1 MATLQNTT
9 VPDNGYYRVG
19 TSTNKAFVSAGT
31 YFGAPLAHFGY
42 DAWYS
47 LTGGWTG
54 TGPFIQ
60 LYNNGLSFVTSA
72 STFVTPFSVSAS
84 TTTLASTTTT
94 VVKTTTVGV
103 YTNSSI
109 NSTLGVGATAGV
121 TANDGK
127 ILVNAG
133 GTSKPFLEVTNCL
146 GNGSTTTATYSVFKG
161 YLRINIGAN
170 VGPSTSTIVSGQ
182 HYIRLWGT

>member
-1 MATLQNTT
+1 MASLLSTT

-19 TSTNKAFVSAGT
+19 TSTNTAYVSAGT
-31 YFGAPLAHFGY
+31 YFGATLAHFGNN
-42 DAWYS
+42 AWYS
-47 LTGGWTG
+47 LVGGWTG

-94 VVKTTTVGV
+94 
-103 YTNSSI
+103 I
-109 NSTLGVGATAGV
+109 NGALGVGAAAG
-121 TANDGK
+121 TGK

-133 GTSKPFLEVTNCL
+133 GTSTPFLEVTNCL
-146 GNGSTTTATYSVFKG
+146 GDGRVVGTYPTFSG
-161 YLRINIGAN
+161 YLGIKIGSE
-170 VGPSTSTIVSGQ
+170 VGPATSVTAGTY
-182 HYIRLWGT
+182 YIRLWDE

>member
-1 MATLQNTT
+1 MASLLSTT

-19 TSTNKAFVSAGT
+19 TSTNTAYVSAGT
-31 YFGAPLAHFGY
+31 YYGATLAHFGNN
-42 DAWYS
+42 AWYS
-47 LTGGWTG
+47 LVGGWTG

-94 VVKTTTVGV
+94 
-103 YTNSSI
+103 I
-109 NSTLGVGATAGV
+109 NGALGVGAAAG
-121 TANDGK
+121 TGK

-133 GTSKPFLEVTNCL
+133 GTSTPFLEVTNCL
-146 GNGSTTTATYSVFKG
+146 GDGRVVGTYPTFSG
-161 YLRINIGAN
+161 YLGIKIGSS
-170 VGPSTSTIVSGQ
+170 VGPATSVAAGTY
-182 HYIRLWGT
+182 YIRLWDE